1 MYRVTSVF
9 TKTFKHYNLWALP
22 LFVLHVLNKYLCYV
36 HCFLSVQVQ
45 KGLEKAKM
53 EEARLRQDLNKAK
66 EREKEEKKR
75 VREDSF
81 FSHLNFYT

>member
-1 MYRVTSVF
+1 M
-9 TKTFKHYNLWALP
+9 L
-22 LFVLHVLNKYLCYV
+22 VLHVLNEYLICYV

-75 VREDSF
+75 VREDSL
-81 FSHLNFYT
+81 FSHFNFYTLILIGSRKK